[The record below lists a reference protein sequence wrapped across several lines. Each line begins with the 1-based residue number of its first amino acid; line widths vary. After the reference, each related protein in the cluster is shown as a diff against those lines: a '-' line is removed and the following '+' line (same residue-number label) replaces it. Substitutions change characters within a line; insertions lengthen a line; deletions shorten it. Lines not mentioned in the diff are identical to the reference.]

1 MAKTDV
7 QKELQK
13 AYAEPLLPIEKQLI
27 GWSLG
32 IGITLLIILA
42 LFSRYFPVAG
52 A

>member
-1 MAKTDV
+1 MSKIDV

-13 AYAEPLLPIEKQLI
+13 AYAEPLLPVEKHLI

-32 IGITLLIILA
+32 IGVTLLIILA
-42 LFSRYFPVAG
+42 LLNRYFPAG